1 MTIDKIAW
9 IHLRDGKILGARS
22 HGKDTYYLPGGKRDP
37 GETDL
42 QTLVREVEEELTVTI
57 VPGTVAEV
65 GTFSAQAHGKADGVE
80 VRMACYTAD
89 YEGTLRASQEIEEI
103 GWLTYADRDRLSP
116 VGRLVFDHL
125 HEAGLLS

>member
-22 HGKDTYYLPGGKRDP
+22 HGKDTFYLPGGKRDP
-37 GETDL
+37 GESDL
-42 QTLVREVEEELTVTI
+42 QTLTREIEEELTVTI
-57 VPGTVAEV
+57 VPGSVAEV

-80 VRMACYTAD
+80 VRMTCYTAD

-103 GWLTYADRDRLSP
+103 GWLTYADRDHLSP

>member
-22 HGKDTYYLPGGKRDP
+22 RGKDTYYLPGGKRDP
-37 GETDL
+37 GESDL
-42 QTLVREVEEELTVTI
+42 QTLTREIEEELTVTI

-80 VRMACYTAD
+80 VRMTCYTAD

-103 GWLTYADRDRLSP
+103 GWLTYADRDHLSP

-125 HEAGLLS
+125 HEAGLLR